1 MRVRKAR
8 SLYEEIVRLTE
19 ERCTM
24 HKIKQIF
31 DVIEYLIV
39 KLFWLILAVIG
50 AIALIAHH
58 IHISF

>member
-1 MRVRKAR
+1 
-8 SLYEEIVRLTE
+8 
-19 ERCTM
+19 M
-24 HKIKQIF
+24 HKIKRVF

-39 KLFWLILAVIG
+39 KLLWLILAVIG